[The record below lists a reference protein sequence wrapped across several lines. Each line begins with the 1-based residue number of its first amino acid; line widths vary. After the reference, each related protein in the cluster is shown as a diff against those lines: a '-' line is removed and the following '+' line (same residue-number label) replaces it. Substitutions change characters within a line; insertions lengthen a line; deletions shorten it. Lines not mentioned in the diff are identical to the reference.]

1 MINRLPAYILSFFAL
16 VLLQVL
22 VFNNIQFSGY
32 VNPYVYILV
41 IFMLPFETPG
51 YLLLFIAFILGITI
65 DLFSN
70 TPGMHTFAT
79 VFIAFLRP
87 SLLRTISPRDD
98 YQPGTSPTIHDYGF
112 AWYFKYTIVL
122 ILAHHTVLF
131 LIEVFDL
138 SYLFSTI
145 WRIIASALFTL
156 TFVFVAQLFV
166 FKKDKR
172 R

>member
-1 MINRLPAYILSFFAL
+1 MINRLPGYIFSFFIL

-32 VNPYVYILV
+32 VNPYVYILF

-51 YLLLFIAFILGITI
+51 YLILFIAFILGLTI

-87 SLLRTISPRDD
+87 FLLRSISPRDD
-98 YQPGTSPTIHDYGF
+98 YQPGSSPTIHDYGF
-112 AWYFKYTIVL
+112 VWYLKYTVVL
-122 ILAHHTVLF
+122 ILVHHTLLF
-131 LIEVFDL
+131 FIEVYDL
-138 SYLFSTI
+138 AHFFSTV
-145 WRIIASALFTL
+145 WRIFASSLVTL
-156 TFVFVAQLFV
+156 IFIFIAQLFV
-166 FKKDKR
+166 FKKEKR